1 LTVRARAGRPTAT
14 RWGVVLRCAA
24 LALPLLGGPAAR
36 AQTETAGAVA
46 PTDARPPAAPR
57 VSPRLLVQGDTVVLH
72 HGPNAP
78 TVEDGTTRPGFYLRT
93 ARVGVDVSDGA
104 WQARLIVEPTA
115 RAEVVDTAL
124 DPIAGELARG
134 RPRATAAYVAYA
146 PHPAF
151 ALAMGALRVPIGLSR
166 RIDEGDLSLPER
178 ARIITRA
185 TPDFRM
191 GAAVAGDLGLLQYA
205 LGTYAV
211 APVFG
216 SDFRNGGA
224 LTVLHLNA
232 EPVGP
237 VGVAPNLRRSND
249 PWYGWWRFAV
259 GVSAFYARLPGVGEW
274 GLGGDGQFQWR
285 RFRCAG
291 EALWTRLA
299 DADRFGFT
307 VEPGVFV
314 LPDRVELIARIEWL
328 NDQVGPRSAV
338 DGWGA
343 ALGATLYS
351 YGRHARIQAAYTVR
365 RAGADAQAA
374 SSWAVVRATFTL

>member
-1 LTVRARAGRPTAT
+1 LKVRARAGRWTA
-14 RWGVVLRCAA
+14 LRCAA
-24 LALPLLGGPAAR
+24 LVLLGAPAAR
-36 AQTETAGAVA
+36 AETETVG
-46 PTDARPPAAPR
+46 PPPR
-57 VSPRLLVQGDTVVLH
+57 VTPRLLIQGDSVVLH

-78 TVEDGTTRPGFYLRT
+78 TIEDGTTRPGFYLRS
-93 ARVGVDVSDGA
+93 ARVGIDVSDGD
-104 WQARLIVEPTA
+104 WGARLIAEPTA
-115 RAEVVDTAL
+115 RPEVVDTAL

-134 RPRATAAYVAYA
+134 RPRATEAYVAYA
-146 PHPAF
+146 PHKAF
-151 ALAMGALRVPIGLSR
+151 ALAMGALRVPLGLSR

-178 ARIITRA
+178 GRIITRA

-191 GAAVAGDLGLLQYA
+191 GAAASGDLGLLQYA
-205 LGTYAV
+205 LGTYAA
-211 APVFG
+211 APVYG

-237 VGVAPNLRRSND
+237 VGVAPQLRRRDD

-259 GVSAFYARLPGVGEW
+259 GVSAFYAALPGANEF

-285 RFRCAG
+285 RFRFAG
-291 EALWTRLA
+291 EMLWTRRT
-299 DADRFGFT
+299 DADRIGFT
-307 VEPGVFV
+307 LEPGLFV
-314 LPDRVELIARIEWL
+314 LPDRVEVVARAEWL

-343 ALGATLYS
+343 ALGATLYTAS
-351 YGRHARIQAAYTVR
+351 RRARLQAAYTMR
-365 RAGADAQAA
+365 RGELGPDAW

>member
-1 LTVRARAGRPTAT
+1 MRTRAGR
-14 RWGVVLRCAA
+14 WAA
-24 LALPLLGGPAAR
+24 LPCALLASATAQADVEGPPNV
-36 AQTETAGAVA
+36 Q
-46 PTDARPPAAPR
+46 
-57 VSPRLLVQGDTVVLH
+57 PRLLIQGDAVVLH

-78 TVEDGTTRPGFYLRT
+78 ALEDGTTRPGFYLRT
-93 ARVGVDVSDGA
+93 ARVGVDVSDGD
-104 WQARLIVEPTA
+104 WRARLIAEPTA
-115 RAEVVDTAL
+115 RSEVVDSAL

-134 RPRATAAYVAYA
+134 RPRATEAYVAYA

-151 ALAMGALRVPIGLSR
+151 ALALGAQRVPLGLSR

-185 TPDFRM
+185 TPDFRV
-191 GAAVAGDLGLLQYA
+191 GVAASGDLGLLQYA
-205 LGTYAV
+205 LGTYAA

-216 SDFRNGGA
+216 SDFRNGGT

-237 VGVAPNLRRSND
+237 VGVMPNLRRRAD
-249 PWYGWWRFAV
+249 PWHGWWRFAV
-259 GVSAFYARLPGVGEW
+259 GVSGFFASLPGANEF

-285 RFRCAG
+285 RFRFAG
-291 EALWTRLA
+291 ELLWTRRA
-299 DADRFGFT
+299 DTDRVGFT
-307 VEPGVFV
+307 LEPGVFV
-314 LPDRVELIARIEWL
+314 CPDRVELVARAEWL
-328 NDQVGPRSAV
+328 NDQVGPRSAA

-351 YGRHARIQAAYTVR
+351 AGRRARLQVAYTLRKAAV
-365 RAGADAQAA
+365 GPDAT